1 MSMPFGSHGHE
12 EFAMSPSADEGK
24 KIAEKG
30 AATIRNVGDKAE
42 EVADQARRAGKE
54 SYQIAGEAL
63 RQFNLK
69 FLQLARENSEAT
81 FEFLTD
87 IVNAKDI
94 QAAAELWT
102 KHAQRQQELWSR
114 QAREMTNLGQTMA
127 SQSMDSVSQ
136 NVGQTLRAVKS

>member
-30 AATIRNVGDKAE
+30 AAAIQNVVDKAE

-54 SYQIAGEAL
+54 NYLIAGEAL

-87 IVNAKDI
+87 IA
-94 QAAAELWT
+94 
-102 KHAQRQQELWSR
+102 
-114 QAREMTNLGQTMA
+114 
-127 SQSMDSVSQ
+127 
-136 NVGQTLRAVKS
+136 

>member
-12 EFAMSPSADEGK
+12 EFAMSPSADERK

-30 AATIRNVGDKAE
+30 AATIRNVADKAE

-54 SYQIAGEAL
+54 NYQIGGEAL

-114 QAREMTNLGQTMA
+114 QARDA
-127 SQSMDSVSQ
+127 SQSMESVSQ

>member
-1 MSMPFGSHGHE
+1 
-12 EFAMSPSADEGK
+12 
-24 KIAEKG
+24 
-30 AATIRNVGDKAE
+30 VDKAE

-54 SYQIAGEAL
+54 NYLAGEAL

-114 QAREMTNLGQTMA
+114 QAREMTT

>member
-1 MSMPFGSHGHE
+1 
-12 EFAMSPSADEGK
+12 MSPSANEGK

-30 AATIRNVGDKAE
+30 AATVRNVVDKAE

-69 FLQLARENSEAT
+69 FLQLARENSEPA

-94 QAAAELWT
+94 QAAAESWT

-114 QAREMTNLGQTMA
+114 QAREITKTSAKRLPAKAWIRFRRT
-127 SQSMDSVSQ
+127 SV
-136 NVGQTLRAVKS
+136 RR

>member
-1 MSMPFGSHGHE
+1 
-12 EFAMSPSADEGK
+12 MSPSADEGK

-30 AATIRNVGDKAE
+30 AATIRNVGAKAE
-42 EVADQARRAGKE
+42 EVADQARRAGKQN
-54 SYQIAGEAL
+54 YQIGGEAL

>member
-1 MSMPFGSHGHE
+1 MRERRLPKRVLPQSETLWTKPR
-12 EFAMSPSADEGK
+12 K
-24 KIAEKG
+24 LRTKQG
-30 AATIRNVGDKAE
+30 APARKANL
-42 EVADQARRAGKE
+42 
-54 SYQIAGEAL
+54 IAGEAL

>member
-1 MSMPFGSHGHE
+1 MLKRVLP
-12 EFAMSPSADEGK
+12 PSETLGPK
-24 KIAEKG
+24 Q
-30 AATIRNVGDKAE
+30 
-42 EVADQARRAGKE
+42 EVARQAGRAGKE

-102 KHAQRQQELWSR
+102 KYAQRQQELWSR
-114 QAREMTNLGQTMA
+114 QALEMTNLGQRFPARTWIRFRRT
-127 SQSMDSVSQ
+127 SI
-136 NVGQTLRAVKS
+136 RR

>member
-1 MSMPFGSHGHE
+1 VGAFPVDSDAHGGWLRP
-12 EFAMSPSADEGK
+12 AQSPRQLEQ
-24 KIAEKG
+24 
-30 AATIRNVGDKAE
+30 N
-42 EVADQARRAGKE
+42 
-54 SYQIAGEAL
+54 YQIAGEAL

-69 FLQLARENSEAT
+69 FLQLARENSAAT
-81 FEFLTD
+81 FEFLTN

-114 QAREMTNLGQTMA
+114 QAREMTNLGQTIA

>member
-1 MSMPFGSHGHE
+1 MSMPFGSHCHE

-30 AATIRNVGDKAE
+30 AAAIQNVVDKAE

-54 SYQIAGEAL
+54 NYLIAGEAL

-81 FEFLTD
+81 LSSSPTLSTP
-87 IVNAKDI
+87 K
-94 QAAAELWT
+94 T
-102 KHAQRQQELWSR
+102 YRRQRNCGRSTRSDSR
-114 QAREMTNLGQTMA
+114 SYGVGRLG
-127 SQSMDSVSQ
+127 
-136 NVGQTLRAVKS
+136 K

>member
-30 AATIRNVGDKAE
+30 AAAIQNVVDKAE

-54 SYQIAGEAL
+54 NYLAGEAL

-114 QAREMTNLGQTMA
+114 QAREMTNLNQTIA
-127 SQSMDSVSQ
+127 SQSMESVSQ

>member
-1 MSMPFGSHGHE
+1 
-12 EFAMSPSADEGK
+12 MSPSDEGK

-30 AATIRNVGDKAE
+30 AAIIRNVVDKAE
-42 EVADQARRAGKE
+42 EVADQTRRAGKE
-54 SYQIAGEAL
+54 NYLIAGEPL

-114 QAREMTNLGQTMA
+114 RLG
-127 SQSMDSVSQ
+127 
-136 NVGQTLRAVKS
+136 K